1 MKKQEYIDMG
11 LQAWLTL
18 TQIEGVLLQILHI
31 SQKELFLLQ
40 DISSKY
46 IYEIQKYFY
55 EIASGKPQEYVLWVA
70 NFYGRDFFVDSRV
83 LIPRNDT
90 EILVWAAVKYVFL
103 HPELSTWVFVDVGTG
118 SGCIALSVLQ
128 EIFPLK
134 FSLSYAFDLSL
145 DALEVCKKNAKNF
158 PDIELQ
164 FLQSNLLEALSHSP
178 EIQKKPLFMCANL
191 PYIKDNDTL
200 HMDASVVKHEP
211 HSALFW
217 GKNTGFELYEKLIKQ
232 CFQLKHIFAL
242 PEIHIF
248 VEIGFDQYEYSKKY
262 LEDFWLWFE
271 YFRDSASIYRVI
283 HIHGF

>member
-1 MKKQEYIDMG
+1 MG

-18 TQIEGVLLQILHI
+18 TQIEGVLLQMLQI

-55 EIASGKPQEYVLWVA
+55 EIASGRPQEYALWVA
-70 NFYGRDFFVDSRV
+70 NFYGRDFLVDTRV

-90 EILVWAAVKYVFL
+90 EILVWAAVKYLLL
-103 HPELSTWVFVDVGTG
+103 HPELSQWVFVDVGTG

-134 FSLSYAFDLSL
+134 FSLSYALDISP
-145 DALEVCKKNAKNF
+145 DALEVCKKNAKSF

-164 FLQSNLLEALSHSP
+164 VLQCNLLEALSLCP
-178 EIQKKPLFMCANL
+178 EIQKKPLFICANL
-191 PYIKDNDTL
+191 PYIKDDDTL

-211 HSALFW
+211 HTALFW

-232 CFQLKHIFAL
+232 CYIQCPLPPWVKGKMVGRIGHCRDIATRTFTSKLFDFRIPRLISDNSKNIIF
-242 PEIHIF
+242 
-248 VEIGFDQYEYSKKY
+248 KN
-262 LEDFWLWFE
+262 
-271 YFRDSASIYRVI
+271 SIKVLCCY
-283 HIHGF
+283 